1 MWKTDIFYSHELGGF
16 QVGDVNDHAPAWNQP
31 QYTVNLSEITAVD
44 TTVLTL
50 AAYDADSGENG
61 LLTYRFTPQQ
71 ADTSLGL
78 FALNQSSGE
87 VSCLQYRFG
96 CVA

>member
-31 QYTVNLSEITAVD
+31 QYTVNVSEITAVD